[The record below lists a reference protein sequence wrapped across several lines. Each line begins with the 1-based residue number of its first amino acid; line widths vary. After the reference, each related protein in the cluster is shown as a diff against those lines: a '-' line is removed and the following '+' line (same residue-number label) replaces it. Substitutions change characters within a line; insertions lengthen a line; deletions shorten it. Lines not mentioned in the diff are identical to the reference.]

1 MFEIIFIMLLAAFAI
16 GGIWAFVVSKKVKED
31 GIETDAVVSRIELQE
46 WNGWSG
52 DVWAE
57 DSMKVYYINYTN
69 QNGQIVE
76 AMLSNPGKH
85 SFKEEDKIKI
95 KYLPDR
101 QEYPVMVKSDG

>member
-1 MFEIIFIMLLAAFAI
+1 MFEIIFTMLLAAFAI
-16 GGIWAFVVSKKVKED
+16 GGVWALVVSKKVKED

-52 DVWAE
+52 GVWAE
-57 DSMKVYYINYTN
+57 NLTEVYYITYTN
-69 QNGQIVE
+69 QKGQSVE

-85 SFKEEDKIKI
+85 TFKEGDRIRI

-101 QEYPVMVKSDG
+101 QEYPVLLD